1 MNGIKSI
8 NPLMLNNFP
17 SSSSEEIFS
26 TVPKKANQGIS
37 NKILEPGLGGL
48 GAAGILYALDKFK
61 KKRGIG
67 DNNPPSPIDEKQPP
81 RKEPP
86 KGPDI
91 VEDLLTE
98 AATKEIEKNI
108 KNKQPV
114 KEETQKEISEE
125 VKPKSYTTQNYLDD
139 KLMDKLLVMRGGIK
153 GFEEKMSGPMA
164 PMPSSTK
171 YKMEIELQKKLFD
184 KYGFGNYPE
193 GETPDTVTPER
204 KEELLNRYDRRIGA
218 INYISSVAYDVIGEP
233 DPNALLVVDEDGLP
247 IAAAKIDIPGK
258 GALSG
263 SDISSRDAVVIT
275 EMGSVFREAN
285 DQLFNDIIQKAKD
298 ENRRFIVAEDLTSEK
313 AYQAVKNR
321 GFKDP
326 TTKDTK
332 KFKGQKIRR
341 PSGKIAYQKNLVLDL
356 DPPKKTIKPSNV
368 YKSLDAGGSKDI

>member
-1 MNGIKSI
+1 MDGILSLRPSYSSSGEENQI
-8 NPLMLNNFP
+8 NPNR
-17 SSSSEEIFS
+17 
-26 TVPKKANQGIS
+26 V
-37 NKILEPGLGGL
+37 LEPVLGGA
-48 GAAGILYALDKFK
+48 GAFGLLYLIDKLEK
-61 KKRGIG
+61 KKGIG
-67 DNNPPSPIDEKQPP
+67 DNNPPSPIDEEQPP
-81 RKEPP
+81 QKEPP
-86 KGPDI
+86 KGPNI
-91 VEDLLTE
+91 VEDVLTE
-98 AATKEIEKNI
+98 VATKEIEKNI

-139 KLMDKLLVMRGGIK
+139 KLMDELLVMRGGIK

-356 DPPKKTIKPSNV
+356 DPPKKTIKPSNI